1 MVKPILDRVFVK
13 PLEQKQGAL
22 IMPEDNEVK
31 FGEIIAIGEDVKSV
45 EVGQKIFY
53 FKWDDLPVFDKG
65 FVVIRERCVLGVIE
79 DDGK

>member
-22 IMPEDNEVK
+22 IMPEDTEVK
-31 FGEIIAIGEDVKSV
+31 YGEIIAVGEDVKTV
-45 EVGQKIFY
+45 TVGQKVFY
-53 FKWDDLPVFDKG
+53 FKWDDLPVFDKD
-65 FVVIRERCVLGVIE
+65 FVVIRERCILGVIE